1 MTGTGIGIGT
11 GIGTGERRVGLP
23 TGELRERYLRAQLA
37 GDRREAVR
45 LVLEEGVDRGAS
57 VVELQSDVIQAAQDE
72 IGRLWQLNLVT
83 IAQEHMAT
91 AISQLALSALFQHA
105 PARKAH
111 GKKIAIACVEG
122 EQHDL
127 PARLVADYLE
137 LDGFEVRYFGANVPQ
152 DELGAMIRD
161 ESPDV
166 IGLSVTMSFNMP
178 ALREAISRLRTITTA
193 PILVGGHAVELSRQA
208 AAALGVELAGKRPDE
223 LCAAVRR
230 LAGVA

>member
-1 MTGTGIGIGT
+1 VIGA
-11 GIGTGERRVGLP
+11 LDA
-23 TGELRERYLRAQLA
+23 LRERYLRAQLA

-45 LVLEEGVDRGAS
+45 TLIEEGLAQGAS
-57 VVELQSDVIQAAQDE
+57 VTDLQAQVIGAAQSE

-83 IAQEHMAT
+83 IAQEHMAS

-105 PARKAH
+105 APRPAH
-111 GKKIAIACVEG
+111 GKKIAVACVEG

-137 LDGFEVRYFGANVPQ
+137 LDGFEVRYLGANVPH
-152 DELGAMIRD
+152 DDLAATIRD

-178 ALREAISRLRTITTA
+178 ALREAIARLRVVTTA
-193 PILVGGHAVELSRQA
+193 PIFAGGHAIDLSPPA
-208 AAALGVELAGKRPDE
+208 AQALGVELAGKGPGD
-223 LCAAVRR
+223 LIAVARR
-230 LAGVA
+230 LAGVK

>member
-1 MTGTGIGIGT
+1 MQPL
-11 GIGTGERRVGLP
+11 E
-23 TGELRERYLRAQLA
+23 ELRERYLRAQLA

-45 LVLEEGVDRGAS
+45 IILEEGVDRGNS
-57 VVELQSDVIQAAQDE
+57 VVELQSHVIQAAQNE

-91 AISQLALSALFQHA
+91 AISQLALSALFEHA
-105 PARKAH
+105 PVGKSH

-152 DELGAMIRD
+152 DELGAMIR
-161 ESPDV
+161 EEQPDI

-178 ALREAISRLRTITTA
+178 ALREAIARLRVVTAA
-193 PILVGGHAVELSRQA
+193 PIIVGGHAIELSRQA
-208 AAALGVELAGKRPDE
+208 AEALGVELAGKRPAE
-223 LCAAVRR
+223 LLATVRR
-230 LAGVA
+230 LAGVAA